1 MPSTLQSS
9 TERPA
14 TSYDDACARFE
25 ALLRQ
30 DTEAVDPASASRLV
44 TPGHRTERVVVFF
57 HGLTNSPRQFESL
70 TERFVARGYSLFIP
84 RIPYHGYTD
93 RMSVDHA
100 RLSERDLV
108 ETTSMAIDLASGL
121 ADHITVSGIS
131 LGGVLAIWAAQY
143 RHIAVAAPIAPA
155 IGFKFLPMRLTGM
168 TFGTMRRLPNRFVWW
183 DPRVK
188 DKLEG
193 PPYAYPRFSTHAIA
207 QTQKLGLDLLKAARQ
222 LPPKADAVWMITNA
236 ADLAV
241 NNAASVELIRRWRSA
256 GAANVQHYEFAA
268 DLKLFH
274 DLIDPLQP
282 NSQPELVHPILEQ
295 LIVDGAPPG

>member
-1 MPSTLQSS
+1 MIVL
-9 TERPA
+9 
-14 TSYDDACARFE
+14 
-25 ALLRQ
+25 
-30 DTEAVDPASASRLV
+30 
-44 TPGHRTERVVVFF
+44 F

-70 TERFVARGYSLFIP
+70 TERFVGRGYSLFIP

-100 RLSERDLV
+100 QLSERDLV
-108 ETTSMAIDLASGL
+108 ETTSMAVDLASGL

-131 LGGVLAIWAAQY
+131 LGGVLAIWAAHY

-207 QTQKLGLDLLKAARQ
+207 QTQKLGLDLLKAARTA
-222 LPPKADAVWMITNA
+222 PPKADSVWMITNA

-241 NNAASVELIRRWRSA
+241 NNAASVELVRRWRGA
-256 GAANVQHYEFAA
+256 GATNVHQYEFAA
-268 DLKLFH
+268 ELKLFH

-282 NSQPELVHPILEQ
+282 NSAGTGPPHPGAAHRRRYAAWLSQ
-295 LIVDGAPPG
+295 L